1 MATTNGVSNGMTEPC
16 DVCEMET
23 LHEVS
28 IQLIT
33 EGGSG
38 DNAQYSRE
46 PYRVRECIRCGNRD
60 STRMNNA

>member
-1 MATTNGVSNGMTEPC
+1 MATTDGVSNGMTEPC
-16 DVCEMET
+16 DVCETDT

-33 EGGSG
+33 ESGSG

-46 PYRVRECIRCGNRD
+46 PYRVRECARCGNRD
-60 STRMNNA
+60 SKRMNNA

>member
-1 MATTNGVSNGMTEPC
+1 MATTDGVSNGMTEPC
-16 DVCEMET
+16 DVCETDT

-33 EGGSG
+33 ESGNG

-46 PYRVRECIRCGNRD
+46 PYRVRECSRCGNRD
-60 STRMNNA
+60 SKRMNNA